1 MRYIF
6 NRILINKGKTLSNMV
21 MFFLCFIILFS
32 SIVINNLNVEIED
45 YLDKKFYCITG
56 PSGCGKSTLLSL
68 LGTIDKCESG
78 SILLDGNDIFDDE
91 NTYRKK
97 KVGFVFQDYNL
108 INYLDGFENVAL
120 AMEIAGNKKDE
131 NRIYGALSVVGID
144 KETAKRKAN
153 RLSGGEKQRIAIAR
167 ALINN
172 PEIILADEPTGNLDI
187 DNSNMIVDIFLRL
200 AHEYD
205 KCVIMV
211 THNPDIAK
219 LCDHE
224 YTIINKTIVNK

>member
-1 MRYIF
+1 MKLEVKDVCFSYQDGESKKEIF
-6 NRILINKGKTLSNMV
+6 NGASCE
-21 MFFLCFIILFS
+21 F
-32 SIVINNLNVEIED
+32 
-45 YLDKKFYCITG
+45 LDKKFYCITG

-78 SILLDGNDIFDDE
+78 LILLDGNDIFEDE
-91 NTYRKK
+91 STYRKK

-108 INYLDGFENVAL
+108 INYLNGFENVAL
-120 AMEIAGNKKDE
+120 AMEIAANKKDE

-172 PEIILADEPTGNLDI
+172 PEIILADEPTGNLDV
-187 DNSNMIVDIFLRL
+187 DNSNMIVDIFLKL

-219 LCDHE
+219 MCDVE
-224 YTIINKTIVNK
+224 YFISNKNIVRK

>member
-1 MRYIF
+1 MRLEVKDVCFSYQDGESKKEIF
-6 NRILINKGKTLSNMV
+6 NGASCD
-21 MFFLCFIILFS
+21 F
-32 SIVINNLNVEIED
+32 
-45 YLDKKFYCITG
+45 LDKKFYCITG

-68 LGTIDKCESG
+68 LGTIDKCEDG
-78 SILLDGNDIFDDE
+78 LILLDGNDIFDDE
-91 NTYRKK
+91 STYRKK

-153 RLSGGEKQRIAIAR
+153 KLSGGEKQRIAIAR

-187 DNSNMIVDIFLRL
+187 ENSNMIVDIFLKL

>member
-1 MRYIF
+1 MKLEVKDVCFSYQDGESKKEIF
-6 NRILINKGKTLSNMV
+6 NWASCE
-21 MFFLCFIILFS
+21 F
-32 SIVINNLNVEIED
+32 
-45 YLDKKFYCITG
+45 LDKKFYCITG

-78 SILLDGNDIFDDE
+78 LILLDGNDIFDDE
-91 NTYRKK
+91 STYRKK

-120 AMEIAGNKKDE
+120 AMEIAANKKDE

-172 PEIILADEPTGNLDI
+172 PEIILADEPTGNLDV
-187 DNSNMIVDIFLRL
+187 DNSNMIVDIFLKL

-219 LCDHE
+219 MCDVE
-224 YTIINKTIVNK
+224 YSISNKNIVRK

>member
-1 MRYIF
+1 MKLEVKDVCFSYQDGESKKEIF
-6 NRILINKGKTLSNMV
+6 NGASCE
-21 MFFLCFIILFS
+21 F
-32 SIVINNLNVEIED
+32 
-45 YLDKKFYCITG
+45 LDKKFYCITG

-78 SILLDGNDIFDDE
+78 LILLDGNDIFEDE
-91 NTYRKK
+91 STYRKK
-97 KVGFVFQDYNL
+97 KVGFVFQDYNM

-120 AMEIAGNKKDE
+120 AMEIAANKKDE

-153 RLSGGEKQRIAIAR
+153 KLSGGEKQRIAIAR

-172 PEIILADEPTGNLDI
+172 PEIILADEPTGNLDV
-187 DNSNMIVDIFLRL
+187 DNSNMIVDIFLKL

-219 LCDHE
+219 MCDEE
-224 YTIINKTIVNK
+224 YSISNKNIIRKK

>member
-1 MRYIF
+1 MRLEVKDVCFSYQDGESKKEIF
-6 NRILINKGKTLSNMV
+6 NGASCD
-21 MFFLCFIILFS
+21 F
-32 SIVINNLNVEIED
+32 
-45 YLDKKFYCITG
+45 LDKKFYCITG

-68 LGTIDKCESG
+68 LGTIDKCEDG
-78 SILLDGNDIFDDE
+78 LILLDGNDIFDDE
-91 NTYRKK
+91 STYRKK

-187 DNSNMIVDIFLRL
+187 ENSNMIVDIFLKL

-205 KCVIMV
+205 KCVIVV

>member
-1 MRYIF
+1 MKLEVKDVCFSYQDGESKKEIF
-6 NRILINKGKTLSNMV
+6 NGASCE
-21 MFFLCFIILFS
+21 F
-32 SIVINNLNVEIED
+32 
-45 YLDKKFYCITG
+45 LDKKFYCITG

-78 SILLDGNDIFDDE
+78 LILLDGNDIFEDE
-91 NTYRKK
+91 STYRKK
-97 KVGFVFQDYNL
+97 KVGFVFQDYNM

-144 KETAKRKAN
+144 KTTAKRKAN

-172 PEIILADEPTGNLDI
+172 PEIILADEPTGNLDV
-187 DNSNMIVDIFLRL
+187 DNSNMIVDIFLKL

-219 LCDHE
+219 MCDEE
-224 YTIINKTIVNK
+224 YSISNKNIIRKK

>member
-1 MRYIF
+1 M
-6 NRILINKGKTLSNMV
+6 
-21 MFFLCFIILFS
+21 
-32 SIVINNLNVEIED
+32 
-45 YLDKKFYCITG
+45 
-56 PSGCGKSTLLSL
+56 
-68 LGTIDKCESG
+68 GTIDKYESG

-91 NTYRKK
+91 STYRKK

-108 INYLDGFENVAL
+108 INYLDGFENIAL

-187 DNSNMIVDIFLRL
+187 ENSNMIVDIFLKL

>member
-1 MRYIF
+1 MKLEVKDVCFSYQDGESKKEIF
-6 NRILINKGKTLSNMV
+6 NGASCE
-21 MFFLCFIILFS
+21 F
-32 SIVINNLNVEIED
+32 
-45 YLDKKFYCITG
+45 LDKKFYCITG

-78 SILLDGNDIFDDE
+78 LILLDGNDIFEDE
-91 NTYRKK
+91 STYRKK

-187 DNSNMIVDIFLRL
+187 ENSNMIVDIFLKL

-219 LCDHE
+219 MCDVE
-224 YTIINKTIVNK
+224 YSISNKNIVRK

>member
-1 MRYIF
+1 MKLEVKDVCFSYQDGESKKEIF
-6 NRILINKGKTLSNMV
+6 NGASCE
-21 MFFLCFIILFS
+21 F
-32 SIVINNLNVEIED
+32 
-45 YLDKKFYCITG
+45 LDKKFYCITG

-78 SILLDGNDIFDDE
+78 LILLDGNDIFEDE
-91 NTYRKK
+91 STYRKK

-108 INYLDGFENVAL
+108 INYLNGFENVAL
-120 AMEIAGNKKDE
+120 AMEIAAYKKDE

-187 DNSNMIVDIFLRL
+187 ENSNMIVDIFLKL

-211 THNPDIAK
+211 THNHDIAK
-219 LCDHE
+219 LCDEE
-224 YTIINKTIVNK
+224 YSISNKNIVKK

>member
-1 MRYIF
+1 MKLEVKDVCFSYQDGESKKEIF
-6 NRILINKGKTLSNMV
+6 NGASCE
-21 MFFLCFIILFS
+21 F
-32 SIVINNLNVEIED
+32 
-45 YLDKKFYCITG
+45 LDKKFYCITG

-78 SILLDGNDIFDDE
+78 LILLDGNDIFEDE
-91 NTYRKK
+91 STYRKK

-172 PEIILADEPTGNLDI
+172 PEIILADEPTGNLDV
-187 DNSNMIVDIFLRL
+187 DNSNMIVDIFLKL

-219 LCDHE
+219 MCDEE
-224 YTIINKTIVNK
+224 YSISNKNIVRK

>member
-1 MRYIF
+1 MKLEVKDVCFSYQDGESKKEIF
-6 NRILINKGKTLSNMV
+6 NGASCE
-21 MFFLCFIILFS
+21 F
-32 SIVINNLNVEIED
+32 
-45 YLDKKFYCITG
+45 LDKKFYCITG
-56 PSGCGKSTLLSL
+56 PSGGGKSTLLSL

-78 SILLDGNDIFDDE
+78 LILLDGNDIFEDE
-91 NTYRKK
+91 STYRKK
-97 KVGFVFQDYNL
+97 KVGFVFQDYNM

-120 AMEIAGNKKDE
+120 AMEIAANKKDE

-153 RLSGGEKQRIAIAR
+153 KLSGGEKQRIAIAR

-187 DNSNMIVDIFLRL
+187 DNSNMIVDIFLKL

-219 LCDHE
+219 MCDEE
-224 YTIINKTIVNK
+224 YSISNKNIIRKK

>member
-1 MRYIF
+1 MKLEVKDISFSYQDGELKKEIF
-6 NRILINKGKTLSNMV
+6 DGASCE
-21 MFFLCFIILFS
+21 F
-32 SIVINNLNVEIED
+32 
-45 YLDKKFYCITG
+45 LDKKFYCITG

-68 LGTIDKCESG
+68 LGTIDKYESG
-78 SILLDGNDIFDDE
+78 SILLDGNDIFEDE
-91 NTYRKK
+91 STYRKK

-153 RLSGGEKQRIAIAR
+153 KLSGGEKQRIAIAR

-172 PEIILADEPTGNLDI
+172 PEIILADEPTGNLDV
-187 DNSNMIVDIFLRL
+187 DNSNMIVDIFLKL

-205 KCVIMV
+205 KCAIMV

-219 LCDHE
+219 VCDEE
-224 YTIINKTIVNK
+224 YSISNKNIVRKK

>member
-1 MRYIF
+1 MKLEVKDVCFSYQDGESKKEIF
-6 NRILINKGKTLSNMV
+6 NGASCE
-21 MFFLCFIILFS
+21 F
-32 SIVINNLNVEIED
+32 
-45 YLDKKFYCITG
+45 LDKKFYCITG

-78 SILLDGNDIFDDE
+78 LILLDGNDIFEDE
-91 NTYRKK
+91 STYRKK

-120 AMEIAGNKKDE
+120 AMEIAAYKKDE

-187 DNSNMIVDIFLRL
+187 ENSNMIVDIFLKL

-219 LCDHE
+219 LCDVE
-224 YTIINKTIVNK
+224 YSISNKNIVRK

>member
-1 MRYIF
+1 MRLEVKDVCFSYQDGESKKEIF
-6 NRILINKGKTLSNMV
+6 NGASCE
-21 MFFLCFIILFS
+21 F
-32 SIVINNLNVEIED
+32 
-45 YLDKKFYCITG
+45 LDKKFYCITG

-68 LGTIDKCESG
+68 LGTIDKCEDG

-91 NTYRKK
+91 STYRKK

-120 AMEIAGNKKDE
+120 AMEIAANKKDE

-153 RLSGGEKQRIAIAR
+153 KLSGGEKQRIAIAR

-187 DNSNMIVDIFLRL
+187 DNSNMIVDIFLKL

-219 LCDHE
+219 MCDEE
-224 YTIINKTIVNK
+224 YSISNKNIIRKK

>member
-1 MRYIF
+1 MRLEVKDVCFSYQDGESKKEIF
-6 NRILINKGKTLSNMV
+6 NGASCE
-21 MFFLCFIILFS
+21 F
-32 SIVINNLNVEIED
+32 
-45 YLDKKFYCITG
+45 LDKKFYCITG

-78 SILLDGNDIFDDE
+78 LILLDGNDIFEDE
-91 NTYRKK
+91 STYRKK

-108 INYLDGFENVAL
+108 INYLNGFENVAL
-120 AMEIAGNKKDE
+120 AMEIAANKKDE

-172 PEIILADEPTGNLDI
+172 PEIILADEPTGNLDV
-187 DNSNMIVDIFLRL
+187 DNSNMIVDIFLKL

-219 LCDHE
+219 MCDVE
-224 YTIINKTIVNK
+224 YSISNKNIVRK

>member
-1 MRYIF
+1 MKLEVKDVCFSYQDGKSKKEIF
-6 NRILINKGKTLSNMV
+6 NGASCE
-21 MFFLCFIILFS
+21 F
-32 SIVINNLNVEIED
+32 
-45 YLDKKFYCITG
+45 LDKKFYCITG

-78 SILLDGNDIFDDE
+78 LILLDGNDIFEDE
-91 NTYRKK
+91 STYRKK

-120 AMEIAGNKKDE
+120 AMEIAANKKDE

-153 RLSGGEKQRIAIAR
+153 KLSGGEKQRIAIAR

-187 DNSNMIVDIFLRL
+187 DNSNMIVDIFLKL

-219 LCDHE
+219 MCDEE
-224 YTIINKTIVNK
+224 YSISNKNIIRKK

>member
-1 MRYIF
+1 MKLEVKDVCFSYQDGESKKEIF
-6 NRILINKGKTLSNMV
+6 NGASCE
-21 MFFLCFIILFS
+21 F
-32 SIVINNLNVEIED
+32 
-45 YLDKKFYCITG
+45 LDKKFYCITG

-78 SILLDGNDIFDDE
+78 LILLDGNDIFEDE
-91 NTYRKK
+91 STYRKK

-120 AMEIAGNKKDE
+120 AMEIAANKKDE

-153 RLSGGEKQRIAIAR
+153 RLSGGEKQRITIAR

-187 DNSNMIVDIFLRL
+187 ENSNMIVDIFLKL

-219 LCDHE
+219 MCDVE
-224 YTIINKTIVNK
+224 YSISNKNIVRK